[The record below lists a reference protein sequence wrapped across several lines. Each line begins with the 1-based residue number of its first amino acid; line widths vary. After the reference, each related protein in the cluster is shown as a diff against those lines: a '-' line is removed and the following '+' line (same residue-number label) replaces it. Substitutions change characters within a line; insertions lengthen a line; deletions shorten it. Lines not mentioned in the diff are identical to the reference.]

1 VGGDHCWVNV
11 PCVVVLGNFES
22 PLGSFKKLMRTSG
35 ESFANSM
42 GTLWEHQNSK
52 KSKPLKNQLW
62 NHLEE

>member
-1 VGGDHCWVNV
+1 
-11 PCVVVLGNFES
+11 
-22 PLGSFKKLMRTSG
+22 MRTSG

>member
-1 VGGDHCWVNV
+1 MCCCSWEYVEEHF
-11 PCVVVLGNFES
+11 GNFES
-22 PLGSFKKLMRTSG
+22 PLGSLKKLMRTSG